1 MLIKWM
7 SKKVV
12 ENVIKEAA
20 KQLPDLAE
28 KIKQDLLVHK
38 DEFLQSAFDFVKS
51 AVVEFIKKRFGK

>member
-1 MLIKWM
+1 MLLKFL

-12 ENVIKEAA
+12 ENLIKEAT

-28 KIKQDLLVHK
+28 KIKQDLLAHK
-38 DEFLQSAFDFVKS
+38 DEFLQSTLNFVKS

>member
-1 MLIKWM
+1 MLIKFL

-12 ENVIKEAA
+12 ENLIKEAT

-28 KIKQDLLVHK
+28 KIKQDLLAHK